1 MTAKSELESYREDIQ
16 RCMRC
21 GFCRALCP
29 TWGEIGWETGSPRGR
44 MLALKEILDDV
55 LEPSPFTSDR
65 IFDCT
70 LCGYC
75 TWRCPPGVKTVDII
89 KSARAFLVEKDCYP
103 RILDEVE
110 SSLRSEHNVYGLS
123 AEGRLDWVDY
133 LDVRDIVPTGGS
145 AKVLYFVGCVTSYS
159 GRAMSLA
166 AATSKI
172 LNELGIDWTTLGNEE
187 WCCGDPLLLAG
198 KTGLAKELVIHNM
211 DIIHDTGAELLVTAC
226 PGCYRTFVNEYP
238 ELVGDLGFEVM
249 HISQFF
255 EKLMNEGKLDF
266 DKKPSK
272 AAAYHD
278 PCELGRLSEVYE
290 PPRKLLNEIPGINLL
305 ELAKSRELTQ
315 CCGAGGALKITNPK
329 LSLRLALKKLEE
341 CRSSGADIII
351 SSCPTCKLNIS
362 DAVVETG
369 KDIKVLDLVE
379 VVAEALGLEIN

>member
-1 MTAKSELESYREDIQ
+1 MTARSMLEGYREDIQ

-29 TWGEIGWETGSPRGR
+29 TWTEIGWETGSPRGR
-44 MLALKEILDDV
+44 MLALKGILDGV
-55 LEPSPFTSDR
+55 LDPSPLTSER

-75 TWRCPPGVKTVDII
+75 TWRCPPGVRTIDVI

-103 RILDEVE
+103 RILDDID
-110 SSLRSEHNVYGLS
+110 SSLKNEHNVYGLS

-133 LDVRDIVPTGGS
+133 LDVRDIVPTS
-145 AKVLYFVGCVTSYS
+145 RNAEVLYFVGCVTSYS

-172 LNELGIDWTTLGNEE
+172 LNKLGIDWTTLGNEE

-198 KTGLAKELVIHNM
+198 RTDLAKELALHNIDM
-211 DIIHDTGAELLVTAC
+211 IHDTGAETMVTAC
-226 PGCYRTFVNEYP
+226 PGCYRTFVDEYP
-238 ELVGDLGFEVM
+238 ELVGNLGFEVM

-266 DKKPSK
+266 EEKTSK
-272 AAAYHD
+272 TAVYHD

-290 PPRKLLNEIPGINLL
+290 PPRKLLDHIPGIRLL

-329 LSLRLALKKLEE
+329 LSLQLALKKLEE

-362 DAVVETG
+362 ES
-369 KDIKVLDLVE
+369 
-379 VVAEALGLEIN
+379 